1 MDRLT
6 VADVKQS
13 YLKRI
18 ARKPKLRSYIRL
30 LFGKYLWQ
38 PIDAE
43 EFLERADGWIK
54 IADGVTTEEELK
66 VFCKT
71 KLSEYLEP
79 NSVQWRIFVF
89 EDYSPNNS
97 VILIQC
103 HGSLYSELSRII
115 KIIKPFNPDK
125 APTKPKELWPEQR
138 VTLN

>member
-38 PIDAE
+38 PIDAQ

-66 VFCKT
+66 IFCKT
-71 KLSEYLEP
+71 RLSEYLEP

-89 EDYSPNNS
+89 EEFGSNNS
-97 VILIQC
+97 VILI
-103 HGSLYSELSRII
+103 
-115 KIIKPFNPDK
+115 
-125 APTKPKELWPEQR
+125 
-138 VTLN
+138 